1 MEIRRSPAIV
11 AGEPARWGKST
22 VVTGAKGY
30 VLLGGAI
37 GMDMATAQIPQ
48 TMREQ
53 TKKAMENIKEALE
66 ECGASLN
73 NILFMRR
80 YMKGQFPNGMRNT
93 PEYQESISALEEF
106 WGENCPE
113 FRIGNTPPASTLIG
127 VTALA
132 LPELKIEIEVI
143 AAIP

>member
-1 MEIRRSPAIV
+1 METRRSPAIV

-37 GMDMATAQIPQ
+37 GIDMDTAQIPQ

-66 ECGASLN
+66 ECGAPFSYLSLCSSF
-73 NILFMRR
+73 IQIAITPR
-80 YMKGQFPNGMRNT
+80 Y
-93 PEYQESISALEEF
+93 S
-106 WGENCPE
+106 
-113 FRIGNTPPASTLIG
+113 STYLLHVG
-127 VTALA
+127 
-132 LPELKIEIEVI
+132 
-143 AAIP
+143 